1 METVT
6 YTHVETFVNNLPEVT
21 AVGVWIKAIIILAV
35 ISAIAGFGTYLERKV
50 LAFMQR
56 RLGPMH
62 VGPYGLLQIIA
73 DGIKLFTKEDI
84 VPQNA
89 NRLIF
94 MLAPVITAATAFI
107 ALAAVPVFPD
117 FTIPDWVPV
126 LGGTFVPSI
135 AADLNIG
142 ILFVL
147 GTMAAGLYGPL
158 LAGMAQANKWGIIG
172 AARTAIQFLSYE
184 VVTGLSILAPIML
197 VGSLSFVDFNNAQA
211 GGIEN
216 WIVWKQPVA
225 FILFLIAGFAETNR
239 TPFDL
244 LEHEAEVVSGY
255 ATEYSGMR
263 WGMFF
268 IGEYANMITISII
281 AAIVFLGGYSE
292 EGIGWLTIMLKI
304 GFFFFLMLWVRA
316 SWPHV
321 RPDQLMWLC
330 WKVLMPIAVINVV
343 VTGIVMMV

>member
-1 METVT
+1 MEVVT
-6 YTHVETFVNNLPEVT
+6 YTNVETFVQHLPEVT
-21 AVGVWIKAIIILAV
+21 AAGVWIKAIIILAV
-35 ISAIAGFGTYLERKV
+35 ISAIAGFGTFIERKV

-62 VGPYGLLQIIA
+62 VGPYGLLQLIA

-94 MLAPVITAATAFI
+94 MVAPIITAATAFI

-117 FTIPDWVPV
+117 FTIPEWIPV

-147 GTMAAGLYGPL
+147 GMMAAGLYGPL
-158 LAGMAQANKWGIIG
+158 LAGMSQANKWGIIG
-172 AARTAIQFLSYE
+172 AARTAVQFLSYE

-197 VGSLSFVDFNNAQA
+197 VGSLSFVDFNAAQQ
-211 GGIEN
+211 GGISH
-216 WIVWKQPVA
+216 WLIWQQPVA

-292 EGIGWLTIMLKI
+292 EGIGWLTIILKV
-304 GFFFFLMLWVRA
+304 GFFFFLMLWIRA
-316 SWPHV
+316 AWPHV

-343 VTGIVMMV
+343 ITGIVMMV

>member
-1 METVT
+1 METTLAGHAIETLPHVT
-6 YTHVETFVNNLPEVT
+6 WL
-21 AVGVWIKAIIILAV
+21 GVLIKAVIILAV
-35 ISAIAGFGTYLERKV
+35 ISAIAGFGTFIERKV

-62 VGPYGLLQIIA
+62 VGPYGLLQLAA

-89 NRLIF
+89 NKFIF
-94 MLAPVITAATAFI
+94 KIAPIITAATAFI
-107 ALAAVPVFPD
+107 ALSAVPVFPD
-117 FTIPDWVPV
+117 FTIPEFVPL

-135 AADLNIG
+135 ASELNIG

-147 GTMAAGLYGPL
+147 GMMAAGLYGPL
-158 LAGMAQANKWGIIG
+158 LAGMSQANKWGIIG
-172 AARTAIQFLSYE
+172 SARTAVQFLSYE

-197 VGSLSFVDFNNAQA
+197 VGSLSFVDFNDYQQ
-211 GGIEN
+211 GGIGS
-216 WIVWKQPVA
+216 WLIWQQPVA
-225 FILFLIAGFAETNR
+225 FVLFLIAGFAETNR

-268 IGEYANMITISII
+268 IGEYANMITVSII
-281 AAIVFLGGYSE
+281 AAVVFLGGYSVE
-292 EGIGWLTIMLKI
+292 AFGWLTIILKV

-316 SWPHV
+316 SWPHI

-330 WKVLMPIAVINVV
+330 WKVLMPIALINILITAIVILV
-343 VTGIVMMV
+343 

>member
-1 METVT
+1 METT
-6 YTHVETFVNNLPEVT
+6 TLIEQLPEVT
-21 AVGVWIKAIIILAV
+21 AVGVAIKAILILAI
-35 ISAIAGFGTYLERKV
+35 ISAVAGFGTFLERKV

-62 VGPYGLLQIIA
+62 VGPYGLLQIAA

-84 VPQNA
+84 VPQHANA
-89 NRLIF
+89 FIF
-94 MLAPVITAATAFI
+94 KIAPVITAATAFI

-117 FTIPDWVPV
+117 FTIPEFIPI

-135 AADLNIG
+135 ASDVNVG

-147 GTMAAGLYGPL
+147 GMMAAGLYGPL

-184 VVTGLSILAPIML
+184 VITGLSILAPIML
-197 VGSLSFVDFNNAQA
+197 VGSLSLVDFNEAQS
-211 GGIEN
+211 GGITS
-216 WIVWKQPVA
+216 WFIWQQPVA

-244 LEHEAEVVSGY
+244 LEHEAEVISGY

-268 IGEYANMITISII
+268 IGEYANMITISIL
-281 AAIVFLGGYSE
+281 AAVVFLGGYNDL
-292 EGIGWLTIMLKI
+292 GFIAGWIIILFKVA
-304 GFFFFLMLWVRA
+304 FFFFLMLWVRA
-316 SWPHV
+316 AWPHI

-343 VTGIVMMV
+343 ITGIVMMV

>member
-1 METVT
+1 MEIVSF
-6 YTHVETFVNNLPEVT
+6 THSSLPEIT
-21 AVGVWIKAIIILAV
+21 AAGVWVKAIIILAV
-35 ISAIAGFGTYLERKV
+35 ISAIAGFGTYIERKI

-62 VGPYGLLQIIA
+62 VGPYGLLQLAA

-89 NRLIF
+89 NKLIF
-94 MLAPVITAATAFI
+94 MGAPIITAATAFI

-117 FTIPDWVPV
+117 FTVPEWIPV

-147 GTMAAGLYGPL
+147 GMMAAGLYGPL

-211 GGIEN
+211 GGISH
-216 WIVWKQPVA
+216 WLIWQQPVA
-225 FILFLIAGFAETNR
+225 FVLFLIAGFAETNR

-268 IGEYANMITISII
+268 IGEYANMITISVI
-281 AAIVFLGGYSE
+281 AAVVFLGGYSDA
-292 EGIGWLTIMLKI
+292 GMGWLTIILKV

-316 SWPHV
+316 SWPHI

-343 VTGIVMMV
+343 ITGIVMMV

>member
-1 METVT
+1 METTLVG
-6 YTHVETFVNNLPEVT
+6 NLPEVT
-21 AVGVWIKAIIILAV
+21 AAGVIIKAIIILAV
-35 ISAIAGFGTYLERKV
+35 ISAIAGFGTFIERKV

-62 VGPYGLLQIIA
+62 VGPYGLLQLAA

-89 NRLIF
+89 NSLIF
-94 MLAPVITAATAFI
+94 KVAPIITAATAFI

-117 FTIPDWVPV
+117 FTIPTWIPL
-126 LGGTFVPSI
+126 LGGVFVPSI
-135 AADLNIG
+135 AADINIG

-147 GTMAAGLYGPL
+147 GMMASGLYGPL
-158 LAGMAQANKWGIIG
+158 LAGMSQANKWGIIG
-172 AARTAIQFLSYE
+172 SARTAVQFLSYE

-197 VGSLSFVDFNNAQA
+197 VGSLSFVDFNNYQA
-211 GGIEN
+211 GGISN
-216 WIVWKQPVA
+216 WLIWQQPAA

-268 IGEYANMITISII
+268 IGEYANMITVSII
-281 AAIVFLGGYSE
+281 ATVVFLGGYSV
-292 EGIGWLTIMLKI
+292 EGFGWLMVILKI
-304 GFFFFLMLWVRA
+304 AFFFFLMLWVRA
-316 SWPHV
+316 AWPHI

-330 WKVLMPIAVINVV
+330 WKVLMPIAVVNIVI
-343 VTGIVMMV
+343 TGIVMMI

>member
-1 METVT
+1 METTLAGHAIETLPHVT
-6 YTHVETFVNNLPEVT
+6 WL
-21 AVGVWIKAIIILAV
+21 GVLIKAIIILAV
-35 ISAIAGFGTYLERKV
+35 ISAIAGFGTFIERKV

-62 VGPYGLLQIIA
+62 VGPYGLLQLAA

-84 VPQNA
+84 IPQNA
-89 NRLIF
+89 NKFIF
-94 MLAPVITAATAFI
+94 MIAPIITAATAFI

-117 FTIPDWVPV
+117 FTIPSWIPL

-135 AADLNIG
+135 AAELNIG

-147 GTMAAGLYGPL
+147 GMMAAGLYGPL
-158 LAGMAQANKWGIIG
+158 LAGMSQANKWGIIG
-172 AARTAIQFLSYE
+172 AARTAVQFLSYE

-197 VGSLSFVDFNNAQA
+197 VGSLSFVDFNDYQQ
-211 GGIEN
+211 GGIGS
-216 WIVWKQPVA
+216 WLIWQQPVA
-225 FILFLIAGFAETNR
+225 FVLFLIAGFAETNR

-268 IGEYANMITISII
+268 IGEYANMITVAII
-281 AAIVFLGGYSE
+281 AAVVFLGGYSA
-292 EGIGWLTIMLKI
+292 EGIGWLTIILKVA
-304 GFFFFLMLWVRA
+304 FFFFLMLWVRA
-316 SWPHV
+316 SWPHI

-330 WKVLMPIAVINVV
+330 WKVLMPIAVINIII
-343 VTGIVMMV
+343 TGIVIMV

>member
-1 METVT
+1 METTLAGHAIETLPHVT
-6 YTHVETFVNNLPEVT
+6 WL
-21 AVGVWIKAIIILAV
+21 GVLIKAIIILAV
-35 ISAIAGFGTYLERKV
+35 ISAIAGFGTFIERKV

-62 VGPYGLLQIIA
+62 VGPYGLLQLAA

-89 NRLIF
+89 NKLIF
-94 MLAPVITAATAFI
+94 MVAPIITAATAFI

-117 FTIPDWVPV
+117 FTIPSWIPL

-135 AADLNIG
+135 AAELNIG

-147 GTMAAGLYGPL
+147 GMMAAGLYGPL
-158 LAGMAQANKWGIIG
+158 LAGMSQANKWGIIG
-172 AARTAIQFLSYE
+172 AARTAVQFLSYE

-197 VGSLSFVDFNNAQA
+197 VGSLSFVDFNDYQQ
-211 GGIEN
+211 GGIGS
-216 WIVWKQPVA
+216 WLIWQQPVA
-225 FILFLIAGFAETNR
+225 FVLFLIAGFAETNR

-268 IGEYANMITISII
+268 IGEYANMITVSII
-281 AAIVFLGGYSE
+281 AAVVFLGGYSA
-292 EGIGWLTIMLKI
+292 EGIGWLTIILKVA
-304 GFFFFLMLWVRA
+304 FFFFLMLWVRA
-316 SWPHV
+316 SWPHI

-330 WKVLMPIAVINVV
+330 WKVLMPIAMINIVI
-343 VTGIVMMV
+343 TGIVIMV

>member
-1 METVT
+1 MIEPTII
-6 YTHVETFVNNLPEVT
+6 YANEVT
-21 AVGVWIKAIIILAV
+21 SIGIIIKAIMILTI
-35 ISAIAGFGTYLERKV
+35 ISAVAGFGTYLERKI

-62 VGPYGLLQIIA
+62 VGPYGLLQLAA

-84 VPQNA
+84 IPQHA
-89 NRLIF
+89 NRFIF
-94 MLAPVITAATAFI
+94 SIAPVITAATAFI
-107 ALAAVPVFPD
+107 ALGAVPVFPD
-117 FTIPDWVPV
+117 FRIPEFIP
-126 LGGTFVPSI
+126 LIGGVFVPSI
-135 AADLNIG
+135 ASDINVG

-147 GTMAAGLYGPL
+147 GMMAAGLYGPL
-158 LAGMAQANKWGIIG
+158 LAGMAQSNKWGILG
-172 AARTAIQFLSYE
+172 SARTAIQFLSYE
-184 VVTGLSILAPIML
+184 VITGLSILAPIMI
-197 VGSLSFVDFNNAQA
+197 VGSLSFIDFNNYQMEHHWL
-211 GGIEN
+211 IFY
-216 WIVWKQPVA
+216 QPVA

-268 IGEYANMITISII
+268 IGEYANMITISVMASVI
-281 AAIVFLGGYSE
+281 FLGGYSDLWF
-292 EGIGWLTIMLKI
+292 IPAWIMIILKI
-304 GFFFFLMLWVRA
+304 SFFFFFMIWVRA

-330 WKVLMPIAVINVV
+330 WKILMPLALVNILITAI
-343 VTGIVMMV
+343 III

>member
-1 METVT
+1 METTLVQ
-6 YTHVETFVNNLPEVT
+6 NLPEVT
-21 AVGVWIKAIIILAV
+21 AAGVIIKAILILAV
-35 ISAIAGFGTYLERKV
+35 IAAIAGFGTFIERKV

-62 VGPYGLLQIIA
+62 VGPYGLLQLVA

-89 NRLIF
+89 NSLIF
-94 MLAPVITAATAFI
+94 KIAPSITAATAFI

-117 FTIPDWVPV
+117 FSIPEWVPL
-126 LGGTFVPSI
+126 LGGVFVPSI

-147 GTMAAGLYGPL
+147 GMMAAGLYGPL

-211 GGIEN
+211 GGISH
-216 WIVWKQPVA
+216 WLIWQQPVA
-225 FILFLIAGFAETNR
+225 FVLFLIAGFAETNR

-281 AAIVFLGGYSE
+281 AAVVFLGGYSE
-292 EGIGWLTIMLKI
+292 VGIGWLTIILKV

-316 SWPHV
+316 AWPHV

-330 WKVLMPIAVINVV
+330 WKVLMPIAVINIVI
-343 VTGIVMMV
+343 TGIVMMV

>member
-1 METVT
+1 MEATLIETLPQVT
-6 YTHVETFVNNLPEVT
+6 WI
-21 AVGVWIKAIIILAV
+21 GVMIKAILILAV
-35 ISAIAGFGTYLERKV
+35 VSALAGFGTFVERKV

-62 VGPYGLLQIIA
+62 VGPYGLLQIAA

-84 VPQNA
+84 IPQNA
-89 NRLIF
+89 NKLIF
-94 MLAPVITAATAFI
+94 MIAPIITAATAFI

-117 FTIPDWVPV
+117 FTVPAFIP
-126 LGGTFVPSI
+126 LIGGEFVPSI

-147 GTMAAGLYGPL
+147 GMMASGLYGPL
-158 LAGMAQANKWGIIG
+158 LAGMSQANKWGIIG
-172 AARTAIQFLSYE
+172 AARTAVQFLSYE

-197 VGSLSFVDFNNAQA
+197 VGSLSFVDFNTYQHSE
-211 GGIEN
+211 G
-216 WIVWKQPVA
+216 VWLMFYQPVA
-225 FILFLIAGFAETNR
+225 FVLFLIAGFAETNR

-268 IGEYANMITISII
+268 IGEYANMITISVI
-281 AAIVFLGGYSE
+281 AAIVFMGGYNPDATL
-292 EGIGWLTIMLKI
+292 GWLFIMLKI
-304 GFFFFLMLWVRA
+304 AFFFFLMLWVRA
-316 SWPHV
+316 SWPHI

-330 WKVLMPIAVINVV
+330 WKVLMPLAVINIL
-343 VTGIVMMV
+343 VTALVMMI

>member
-1 METVT
+1 METTV
-6 YTHVETFVNNLPEVT
+6 VENLPEVT
-21 AVGVWIKAIIILAV
+21 WLGVLIKAILILAI
-35 ISAIAGFGTYLERKV
+35 ISAVAGFGTYIERKV

-62 VGPYGLLQIIA
+62 VGPYGLLQIAA

-89 NRLIF
+89 NKFIF
-94 MLAPVITAATAFI
+94 MVSPIITAATAFI
-107 ALAAVPVFPD
+107 ALGAVPVFPD
-117 FTIPDWVPV
+117 FTVPEFIP
-126 LGGTFVPSI
+126 LIGGTFVPSI
-135 AADLNIG
+135 ASDVNVGL
-142 ILFVL
+142 LFVL
-147 GTMAAGLYGPL
+147 GMMAAGLYGPL

-172 AARTAIQFLSYE
+172 SARTAVQLLSYE
-184 VVTGLSILAPIML
+184 VITGLTVLIPVML
-197 VGSLSFVDFNNAQA
+197 VGSLSFVDFNSYQQDEL
-211 GGIEN
+211 GR
-216 WIVWKQPVA
+216 WMVFHSPMTVVA

-244 LEHEAEVVSGY
+244 LEHEAEVISGY

-281 AAIVFLGGYSE
+281 GAIVFLGGYDPESS
-292 EGIGWLTIMLKI
+292 IAWLTVILKVAFI
-304 GFFFFLMLWVRA
+304 FFLMLWVRA

-330 WKVLMPIAVINVV
+330 WKVLMPIAIINIV
-343 VTGIVMMV
+343 VTGVVMMFLI

>member
-1 METVT
+1 METT
-6 YTHVETFVNNLPEVT
+6 LVENLPEVT
-21 AVGVWIKAIIILAV
+21 ALGVIIKAILILAV
-35 ISAIAGFGTYLERKV
+35 ISAIAGFGTYIERKI

-62 VGPYGLLQIIA
+62 VGPYGLLQIAA

-84 VPQNA
+84 IPQNA

-94 MLAPVITAATAFI
+94 MIAPVITAATAFI
-107 ALAAVPVFPD
+107 ALSAVPVFPD
-117 FTIPDWVPV
+117 FTVPEFIPL

-135 AADLNIG
+135 ASDINIG
-142 ILFVL
+142 VLFVL
-147 GTMAAGLYGPL
+147 GMMAAGLYGPL

-184 VVTGLSILAPIML
+184 VITGLSILAPIML
-197 VGSLSFVDFNNAQA
+197 VGSLSFVDFNDAQS
-211 GGIEN
+211 GGVGSWFI
-216 WIVWKQPVA
+216 WQQPVA

-281 AAIVFLGGYSE
+281 AAIVFLGGYDAESS
-292 EGIGWLTIMLKI
+292 IGWLTIIFKV

-330 WKVLMPIAVINVV
+330 WKVLMPIAVINLL
-343 VTGIVMMV
+343 VTGIVIMV

>member
-1 METVT
+1 METTLAGHAIETLPHVT
-6 YTHVETFVNNLPEVT
+6 WL
-21 AVGVWIKAIIILAV
+21 GVLIKAIIILAV
-35 ISAIAGFGTYLERKV
+35 ISAIAGFGTFIERKV

-62 VGPYGLLQIIA
+62 VGPYGLLQLAA

-89 NRLIF
+89 NKFIF
-94 MLAPVITAATAFI
+94 MIAPIITAATAFI

-117 FTIPDWVPV
+117 FTIPSWIPL

-135 AADLNIG
+135 AAELNIG

-147 GTMAAGLYGPL
+147 GMMAAGLYGPL
-158 LAGMAQANKWGIIG
+158 LAGMSQANKWGIIG
-172 AARTAIQFLSYE
+172 AARTAVQFLSYE

-197 VGSLSFVDFNNAQA
+197 VGSLSFVDFNDYQQ
-211 GGIEN
+211 GGVGSWLI
-216 WIVWKQPVA
+216 WQQPVA
-225 FILFLIAGFAETNR
+225 FVLFLIAGFAETNR

-268 IGEYANMITISII
+268 IGEYANMITVAII
-281 AAIVFLGGYSE
+281 ASVVFLGGYSA
-292 EGIGWLTIMLKI
+292 EGIGWLTIILKVA
-304 GFFFFLMLWVRA
+304 FFFFLMLWVRA
-316 SWPHV
+316 SWPHI

-330 WKVLMPIAVINVV
+330 WKVLMPIAVINIVI
-343 VTGIVMMV
+343 TGLVIMV